1 VLFYSEYFII
11 NNDNKIVKYLNL
23 KGRAMSTPLHIEL
36 LRHQLIRD
44 RLLAAYPDLDQ
55 ETLLDTLEGASGL
68 KEMLSAI
75 TRAYL
80 DDRAFDAALKQRL
93 DDMRIRLSRLESAT
107 SNKRD
112 LIAAVMGK
120 AELRKVTEPDFT
132 LSLRDVPRGL
142 SVSDEAEIPETY
154 WLPQPAKLDRQ
165 AVLRDLRGD
174 VVIPGAALNNG
185 GKTISVR
192 TQ

>member
-1 VLFYSEYFII
+1 
-11 NNDNKIVKYLNL
+11 
-23 KGRAMSTPLHIEL
+23 MTMPLHIEL

-55 ETLLDTLEGASGL
+55 ETLLDTLEGASDL
-68 KEMLSAI
+68 KEMLGAI

-80 DDRAFDAALKQRL
+80 DDRAFTVALKQRL
-93 DDMRIRLSRLESAT
+93 DDMRIGLNRLETAT

-112 LIAAVMGK
+112 LIAVVMGK

-132 LSLRDVPRGL
+132 LSLREVPRGL
-142 SVSDEAEIPETY
+142 QLNDEAEIPEAY
-154 WLPQPAKLDRQ
+154 WLAQPAKLDRQ

-174 VVIPGAALNNG
+174 VIVPGATLNNG

>member
-1 VLFYSEYFII
+1 M
-11 NNDNKIVKYLNL
+11 
-23 KGRAMSTPLHIEL
+23 RLHIEL
-36 LRHQLIRD
+36 LRHQPVRD
-44 RLLAAYPDLDQ
+44 RRLAAYPDLDQ
-55 ETLLDTLEGASGL
+55 ETLLDTLKGASDL
-68 KEMLSAI
+68 KELLGAI

-80 DDRAFDAALKQRL
+80 DDRAFAAALKQRL
-93 DDMRIRLSRLESAT
+93 DDMRIRLSRLELAT

-112 LIAAVMGK
+112 LIADVMGK

-142 SVSDEAEIPETY
+142 SVRDETEIPDTY
-154 WLPQPAKLDRQ
+154 WLAQPAKLDRQ
-165 AVLRDLRGD
+165 AVLQDLRSD
-174 VVIPGAALNNG
+174 MSVPGAALNNG

>member
-1 VLFYSEYFII
+1 M
-11 NNDNKIVKYLNL
+11 N
-23 KGRAMSTPLHIEL
+23 MPLHIEL

-55 ETLLDTLEGASGL
+55 ETLLDTLEGASDL
-68 KEMLSAI
+68 KEMLGAI

-80 DDRAFDAALKQRL
+80 DDRAFAAALKQRL
-93 DDMRIRLSRLESAT
+93 DDMRTRFNRLETAT
-107 SNKRD
+107 SNKRE
-112 LIAAVMGK
+112 LIAEVMRK

-142 SVSDEAEIPETY
+142 LVNDEAEIPETY
-154 WLPQPAKLDRQ
+154 WLPQPSKLDRQ
-165 AVLRDLRGD
+165 TLLQDLRGD
-174 VVIPGAALNNG
+174 VQVPGATLNNG

>member
-1 VLFYSEYFII
+1 
-11 NNDNKIVKYLNL
+11 
-23 KGRAMSTPLHIEL
+23 MSTQLHIEL

-55 ETLLDTLEGASGL
+55 ETLLDTLEGASDL
-68 KEMLSAI
+68 KEMLGAI

-80 DDRAFDAALKQRL
+80 DDRAFAVALKQRL
-93 DDMRIRLSRLESAT
+93 DDMRIRLNRLETAT

-112 LIAAVMGK
+112 LIAVVMGK

-132 LSLRDVPRGL
+132 LSLREVPRGL
-142 SVSDEAEIPETY
+142 QLNDEAEIPEAY
-154 WLPQPAKLDRQ
+154 WLAQPAKLDRQ
-165 AVLRDLRGD
+165 AVLRDLRGGD
-174 VVIPGAALNNG
+174 VIVPGAMLNNG

>member
-1 VLFYSEYFII
+1 
-11 NNDNKIVKYLNL
+11 
-23 KGRAMSTPLHIEL
+23 MSTPLHIEL

-55 ETLLDTLEGASGL
+55 ETLLDTLEGASDL
-68 KEMLSAI
+68 KEMLGAI

-80 DDRAFDAALKQRL
+80 DDRAFAAALKQRL
-93 DDMRIRLSRLESAT
+93 DDMRIRLNRLETAT
-107 SNKRD
+107 SNKRE
-112 LIAAVMGK
+112 LIAEVMGK
-120 AELRKVTEPDFT
+120 AELRKVIEPDFT

-142 SVSDEAEIPETY
+142 QVSDEAEIPAAY

-165 AVLRDLRGD
+165 AVLRDLRDD
-174 VVIPGAALNNG
+174 VPVPGATLNNG
-185 GKTISVR
+185 GQTISVR

>member
-1 VLFYSEYFII
+1 
-11 NNDNKIVKYLNL
+11 
-23 KGRAMSTPLHIEL
+23 MSTQIHIEL
-36 LRHQLIRD
+36 LRHHLIRD

-55 ETLLDTLEGASGL
+55 ETLLDTLEGASDL
-68 KEMLSAI
+68 KEMLGAI

-80 DDRAFDAALKQRL
+80 DDRAFAAALKQRL
-93 DDMRIRLSRLESAT
+93 ADMRIRLSRLETAT
-107 SNKRD
+107 SNKRV
-112 LIAAVMGK
+112 LIAEVMGK
-120 AELRKVTEPDFT
+120 ADLRKVMEPDFT

-165 AVLRDLRGD
+165 AVLQDLRSD
-174 VVIPGAALNNG
+174 VPVPGAALNNG

>member
-1 VLFYSEYFII
+1 MPI
-11 NNDNKIVKYLNL
+11 
-23 KGRAMSTPLHIEL
+23 STPLHIEL

-55 ETLLDTLEGASGL
+55 ETLLDTLEGASDL
-68 KEMLSAI
+68 KEMLGAI

-80 DDRAFDAALKQRL
+80 DDRAFTTSLKQRL
-93 DDMRIRLSRLESAT
+93 DDMRIRLSRLELAT
-107 SNKRD
+107 SNKRV
-112 LIAAVMGK
+112 LIAEVMGK

-132 LSLRDVPRGL
+132 LSLRDVPRRF

-165 AVLRDLRGD
+165 AVLQDLRSD
-174 VVIPGAALNNG
+174 VPVPGAALNNG